1 MIKHIVFFRIKS
13 EQKEKELENLK
24 SMIEKLKDSIP
35 SILKIEAG
43 INISPRETA
52 YDIALVSEFEN
63 AEGLKE
69 YSVHPEHQ
77 KLIARLHELDREIAV
92 VDYEGYG

>member
-13 EQKEKELENLK
+13 EKKEEDLENLK
-24 SMIEKLKDSIP
+24 HMIENLKNTIP
-35 SILKIEAG
+35 GILSIEAG

-63 AEGLKE
+63 ETALKE
-69 YSVHPEHQ
+69 YAAHPEHQ
-77 KLIARLHELDREIAV
+77 KLIARLHELNRELAV
-92 VDYEGYG
+92 VDYVV